1 LPYVVSGAALVY
13 YFRRATGEPT
23 SASAR
28 WLVACFALLT
38 LNLLQSTT
46 HLVAGVGQIV
56 FQICIA
62 APAFWMARAVRD
74 EVRLE
79 TLVWV
84 FFASS
89 FVGST
94 MGILQVY
101 FPDLFLPPE
110 FSQLAQTLNPDIV
123 SSLTYVGADGRPI
136 IRPPGLSDLPGG
148 ASVAGMMSVILG
160 LTLAAQRQRTWFV
173 NAVCFAG
180 GAIGMTVLFLT
191 HVRALS
197 LLAVASVGVAA
208 LLRFRQGRA
217 AEGAFG
223 IVAGI
228 GLLSGAYLWAV
239 SVGGEA
245 VAERFLGLV
254 DGGVL
259 RTFDESRGSFLRYTL
274 AELLYEFPLG
284 AGLGRWG
291 MMQVLFADST
301 MWLAPPIHV
310 EVQPTG
316 WLLDGGLP
324 LLVLYAGALASAL
337 QFSYRLAVNASSA
350 RVQDVA
356 TVLLCA
362 QLAIVALCLTGAVF
376 NTQLGIQFWAVTGAL
391 FGATRFS
398 RA

>member
-1 LPYVVSGAALVY
+1 
-13 YFRRATGEPT
+13 
-23 SASAR
+23 
-28 WLVACFALLT
+28 
-38 LNLLQSTT
+38 
-46 HLVAGVGQIV
+46 
-56 FQICIA
+56 
-62 APAFWMARAVRD
+62 MARAVRD
-74 EVRLE
+74 EARLE
-79 TLVWV
+79 TFVWV

-94 MGILQVY
+94 MGVLQVY

-110 FSQLAQTLNPDIV
+110 FSQLAQRLNPDVV

-148 ASVAGMMSVILG
+148 ASVAGMMTVILG
-160 LTLAAQRQRTWFV
+160 LTLAAQRQRTWVV

-208 LLRFRQGRA
+208 VLRFRQGRP
-217 AEGAFG
+217 AEGTFG
-223 IVAGI
+223 IVAGV
-228 GLLSGAYLWAV
+228 GLLACAYVWAV

-245 VAERFLGLV
+245 VADRFLGLM

-259 RTFDESRGSFLRYTL
+259 RTFDESRGLFLRYTL

-291 MMQVLFADST
+291 MMQVLFGDST
-301 MWLAPPIHV
+301 MWQAPPIHV

-324 LLVLYAGALASAL
+324 LLVLYSGALAVAL
-337 QFSYRLAVNASSA
+337 HYSYRMAVNRLGAHL
-350 RVQDVA
+350 QEFA
-356 TVLLCA
+356 TVLLCV
-362 QLAIVALCLTGAVF
+362 QVAIVALCLTGPPF
-376 NTQLGIQFWAVTGAL
+376 NTQLGIQFWALTGAL
-391 FGATRFS
+391 FGATRIT

>member
-1 LPYVVSGAALVY
+1 M
-13 YFRRATGEPT
+13 
-23 SASAR
+23 
-28 WLVACFALLT
+28 
-38 LNLLQSTT
+38 
-46 HLVAGVGQIV
+46 

-62 APAFWMARAVRD
+62 APAFWMSRAVRD
-74 EVRLE
+74 EARLE

-101 FPDLFLPPE
+101 FPDLFLPAE
-110 FSQLAQTLNPDIV
+110 FSQLAQALNPDIV
-123 SSLTYVGADGRPI
+123 GSLTYVGADGRPI

-148 ASVAGMMSVILG
+148 ASVAGMMTVILG
-160 LTLAAQRQRTWFV
+160 LTLAAQRQRTWLV

-208 LLRFRQGRA
+208 VLRFRQGRT
-217 AEGAFG
+217 AEGTIG
-223 IVAGI
+223 IVAGV
-228 GLLSGAYLWAV
+228 GLLACAYVWAV
-239 SVGGEA
+239 SVGGDA
-245 VAERFLGLV
+245 VADRFLGLV
-254 DGGVL
+254 DGGVI
-259 RTFDESRGSFLRYTL
+259 RTFEESRGSVLRYTM

-291 MMQVLFADST
+291 MMQVLFGDST
-301 MWLAPPIHV
+301 MWQAPPIHV

-324 LLVLYAGALASAL
+324 LLVLYAGALGTAL
-337 QFSYRLAVNASSA
+337 VYSYRIVVKATEVRLRDLAA
-350 RVQDVA
+350 
-356 TVLLCA
+356 VLLCA
-362 QLAIVALCLTGAVF
+362 QLAIVALCLTGPVF
-376 NTQLGIQFWAVTGAL
+376 NTQLGIQFWTMTGVL
-391 FGATRFS
+391 FGAARFS